1 MGFPGGSVV
10 KEYACN
16 AGDAG
21 DIGLIPGSETSPG
34 EGHGN
39 PFQYSCLENPMD
51 RGAWWTAVHRVIE
64 SEVTEHACTSFVCG
78 FVYFYGFIYFYMGS
92 YIYIGCIYWYCHIWN
107 KNWGTLK
114 IFGGTSLAV
123 QWLRLHASTAG
134 GTGTIPGQRTG
145 ILLKKN
151 N

>member
-64 SEVTEHACTSFVCG
+64 SEVTEHACNSFVCG

-114 IFGGTSLAV
+114 IFGG
-123 QWLRLHASTAG
+123 HF
-134 GTGTIPGQRTG
+134 PGSPVVKTPCFHCRRHRYHPWS
-145 ILLKKN
+145 KN
-151 N
+151 WDPT

>member
-1 MGFPGGSVV
+1 MV

-21 DIGLIPGSETSPG
+21 DIGLIPGLETSPG

-64 SEVTEHACTSFVCG
+64 SEVTEHACNA
-78 FVYFYGFIYFYMGS
+78 FYVGLYISMGLYTFIWVHTF
-92 YIYIGCIYWYCHIWN
+92 I
-107 KNWGTLK
+107 
-114 IFGGTSLAV
+114 
-123 QWLRLHASTAG
+123 
-134 GTGTIPGQRTG
+134 
-145 ILLKKN
+145 
-151 N
+151 